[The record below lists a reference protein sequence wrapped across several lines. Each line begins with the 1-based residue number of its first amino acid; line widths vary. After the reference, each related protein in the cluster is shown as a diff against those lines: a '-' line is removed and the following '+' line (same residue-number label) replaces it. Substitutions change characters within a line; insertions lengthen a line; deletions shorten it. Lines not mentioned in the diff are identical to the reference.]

1 MPPSDLDQIVHDVRE
16 STARLLLGIAALT
29 EVDVRRPS
37 LLPDWTNAHVLTH
50 LARNADAMVRTLQG
64 ARRGE
69 PTQMYPG
76 GPQGRAADI
85 EAGVARGPQA
95 LVEDV
100 RASAQRLDETWLA
113 MTPQAWDVD
122 ALTRTGPGPA
132 WKTVNGRWREVEIHW
147 VDLDSGYGPDDWSEA
162 FTRRLLRT
170 LTGRSLA
177 ARLPADTRLALH
189 ATDTGAHWE
198 AGPSVSAEVA
208 VYGPSRALACWL
220 AGRVAPVQAVLK
232 TDGAELPALGPW
244 L

>member
-1 MPPSDLDQIVHDVRE
+1 MPPSDLDQLIHDVRE
-16 STARLLLGIAALT
+16 STARLLLDIATLT
-29 EVDVRRPS
+29 GDDVRRPS
-37 LLPDWTNAHVLTH
+37 LLPDWTDAHVLSH
-50 LARNADAMVRTLQG
+50 LARNADAMVRAAEG

-69 PTQMYPG
+69 PAHMYPD

-85 EAGVARGPQA
+85 EAGAHRGPQE

-100 RASAQRLDETWLA
+100 RASAQRMDDAWRA
-113 MTPQAWDVD
+113 MTAQAWDVD
-122 ALTRTGPGPA
+122 ALTRTGPDPV
-132 WKTVNGRWREVEIHW
+132 WKTVNSRWREVEIHW
-147 VDLDSGYGPDDWSEA
+147 VDLDVGYGPDDWPEA

-189 ATDTGAHWE
+189 ATDTGQRWE
-198 AGPSVSAEVA
+198 AGPTVSREVA

-220 AGRVAPVQAVLK
+220 SGRVTPVQATLK
-232 TDGAELPALGPW
+232 TEGAELPTLGPW